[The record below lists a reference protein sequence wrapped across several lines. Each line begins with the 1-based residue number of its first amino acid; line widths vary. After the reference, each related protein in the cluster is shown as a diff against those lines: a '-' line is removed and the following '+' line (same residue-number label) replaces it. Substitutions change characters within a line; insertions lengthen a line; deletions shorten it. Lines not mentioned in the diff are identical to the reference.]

1 MIKKQKMNT
10 QTSERTIL
18 ITCTMIV
25 LFMSVTT
32 FGFLAFWYLFFPL
45 SIINA
50 LVLLNKL
57 RISSLTRTLI
67 LINIIVAVA
76 AIYFIVGR
84 YAGWLLV

>member
-1 MIKKQKMNT
+1 
-10 QTSERTIL
+10 
-18 ITCTMIV
+18 
-25 LFMSVTT
+25 
-32 FGFLAFWYLFFPL
+32 
-45 SIINA
+45 